1 MRGSPHMEKGVN
13 SPRRKKI
20 WFRESTTFA
29 IITNKYKGNS
39 STNKT
44 ETSKGQTGK
53 QFFET

>member
-1 MRGSPHMEKGVN
+1 MRDSPHMEKGVN

-20 WFRESTTFA
+20 WLRESTTFA
-29 IITNKYKGNS
+29 IITNKYKWNS